1 LRVNYIGYWMWNS
14 ERMMTE
20 KPGIAGKRKACGW
33 DEKTRDK
40 VIGIKTSEKRENDN
54 V

>member
-1 LRVNYIGYWMWNS
+1 
-14 ERMMTE
+14 MTE

-40 VIGIKTSEKRENDN
+40 VIGIKTSEKEGMIMYKLLS
-54 V
+54 VCPVYILQ